1 MYSRFL
7 GCSLAAILLGACA
20 NTPVERKSYLESAG
34 GQQQKS
40 ACDAGNP
47 HQCWSL
53 ASALSNRR
61 DATRA
66 ELVMAHGYAQQACK
80 GDVAIACM
88 VLNDIAI
95 KVMKH
100 TDTPEKQQEPMHWRP
115 VKTIGDSSKIEV
127 FQPQ

>member
-7 GCSLAAILLGACA
+7 LCGFGAVLLSACA
-20 NTPVERKSYLESAG
+20 STPVERKSYLESTM

-53 ASALSNRR
+53 ASALSNQR

-66 ELVMAHGYAQQACK
+66 ELVLAHGYAQQACK
-80 GDVAIACM
+80 ANLAIACM

-100 TDTPEKQQEPMHWRP
+100 TDTPQKQQEPTRWRP
-115 VKTIGDSSKIEV
+115 VKSRGGSTEIEV